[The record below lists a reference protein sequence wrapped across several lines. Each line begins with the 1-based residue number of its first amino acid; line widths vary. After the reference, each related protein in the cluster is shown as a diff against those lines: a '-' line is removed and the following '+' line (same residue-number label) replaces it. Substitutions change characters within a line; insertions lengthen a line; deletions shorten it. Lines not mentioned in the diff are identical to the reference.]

1 MDLVGHR
8 QASPHGQKT
17 PPESTVHVSA
27 TAKTRRFGLGECHG
41 LGDRAL
47 TEASGQYADIVFF
60 ADETAVEQV
69 MAAEQ
74 TSEVCHQFMSLWDG
88 DEPVMYRVLQIH
100 E

>member
-1 MDLVGHR
+1 MQIVIAPGRLKDGITEEAMLAASDRFQREFVVDHPGVLRRVLV
-8 QASPHGQKT
+8 
-17 PPESTVHVSA
+17 
-27 TAKTRRFGLGECHG
+27 
-41 LGDRAL
+41 
-47 TEASGQYADIVFF
+47 TEANGQYADIVFF
-60 ADETAVEQV
+60 ADETAVEAV